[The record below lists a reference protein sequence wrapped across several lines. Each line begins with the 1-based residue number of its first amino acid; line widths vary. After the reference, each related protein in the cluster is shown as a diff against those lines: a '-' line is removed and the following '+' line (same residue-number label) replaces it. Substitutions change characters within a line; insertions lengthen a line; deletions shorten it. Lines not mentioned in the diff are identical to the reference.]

1 MTATDLTIF
10 LANLTTEPGV
20 YRMLDEKGNVLYVGK
35 AGNLKKRVSS
45 YFSKQNTAAKTRSL
59 VSQIAAIEVSVT
71 RSETEALLLESNLI
85 KSLQPKY
92 NILLRDDKSYPY
104 IHVSSNHPFPRMEL
118 YRTKKKPRGGEFY
131 GPYTSVGAVRE
142 TLATIQKIFKIRNC
156 SDSFFSSRSRP
167 CLQYQIKRCS
177 APCTAY
183 ISAKDYQQNV
193 NDARRFL
200 QGKCQQILEELAKRM
215 EKAVAEY
222 AFEEAAIL
230 RDQIKSLRIVQEQ
243 QGVVQLRGDADVI
256 AIEAQPGFACI
267 QYVRVRDGH
276 VLASENFFPAVPHQ
290 SFVSDESS
298 DEDTLWQEVF
308 RTFITFYYIDTP
320 ERIPALIITHAPVAD
335 KLSLQTILSELR
347 GKNCQIQIRPRGVK
361 ARWLDFARNN
371 LRLSVAEYVASS
383 ATLKKRYQALE
394 KLLQH
399 QGAITR
405 LECFDISHTQ
415 GEATVASCVVF
426 DIHGPRK
433 SDYRRFN
440 ISEITPGDDYAAME
454 QAITRRF
461 KRLVQETPSLPEVL
475 IIDGGKGQ
483 VAVAER
489 VLEALQVVGVTIVGI
504 AKGPE
509 RKPGRERLILATENK
524 EISLPADSLALHL
537 LQHIRDEA
545 HRFAIRAHRK
555 KRQHARLDSS
565 LETIEGVGPK
575 RRQALLRRFGGLREL
590 ARAPLE
596 EIAKVNGINNELAAR
611 IFQHF
616 HQ

>member
-1 MTATDLTIF
+1 MTPTDLNIF
-10 LANLTTEPGV
+10 LVNLTTEPGV
-20 YRMLDEKGNVLYVGK
+20 YRMLDDKGKVLYVGK

-45 YFSKQNTAAKTRSL
+45 YFTKQNTAVKTRSL

-118 YRTKKKPRGGEFY
+118 YRTKKKPQGGEFY

-167 CLQYQIKRCS
+167 CLQYQIKRCT

-200 QGKCQQILEELAKRM
+200 QGKSQQILEELAKRM
-215 EKAVAEY
+215 EQAVAEY
-222 AFEEAAIL
+222 AFEEASIL

-276 VLASENFFPAVPHQ
+276 VLASENFFPVVPHQ
-290 SFVSDESS
+290 SFVS

-320 ERIPALIITHAPVAD
+320 ERIPALIITHAPLAD
-335 KLSLQTILSELR
+335 KLSLQAILSELR

-361 ARWLDFARNN
+361 ARWLDFALNN
-371 LRLSVAEYVASS
+371 LQRSVAEYVASS
-383 ATLKKRYQALE
+383 ATLKMRYQALE
-394 KLLQH
+394 KFLQP
-399 QGAITR
+399 QKAITR

-440 ISEITPGDDYAAME
+440 ISGITPGDDYAAME

-461 KRLVQETPSLPEVL
+461 KRLVQEPPSLPEVL

-489 VLEALQVVGVTIVGI
+489 VLKALQVSGVTIVGI

-509 RKPGRERLILATENK
+509 RKPGWERLILATENK
-524 EISLPADSLALHL
+524 EISLPADSPALHL

-555 KRQHARLDSS
+555 KRQHARFDSS

-590 ARAPLE
+590 AKAPLE
-596 EIAKVNGINNELAAR
+596 EIAKVNGIKNELAAR
-611 IFQHF
+611 IFRHF
-616 HQ
+616 H